1 MITIPNEYLKLIAE
15 QKGLTSFEKE
25 AFVARMT
32 NFKLTDLV
40 IAKELNISRERYSSR
55 MTQVYRKF
63 NVPSGNF
70 PGKAKFLF
78 FEVLDMYQKAH
89 PGNKDA
95 SQLINSAIN
104 SLVHNVQ
111 QDTRELINARCDKI
125 QILDMSRPI
134 EVKDIFTEV
143 KITNQIPS
151 QRRIE
156 LSDLVEKIKQRAK
169 KNNPKFNISRLFEE
183 EKISGIELLQN
194 CSKLMILGRPGAGK
208 TTFLKYIA
216 TFTNRS
222 EILPGHVPIFVSL
235 KDFQDQENSIN
246 LKTHIEE
253 ELSHYNISKEIFE
266 RLLKEAR
273 VIFLFD
279 GLDEVRK
286 EHFNRIVR
294 QIKELSQLFSKN
306 RFIITCRLAAN
317 EYKFENFLEVEV
329 CDFTEEQVAIF
340 VSNWFATKKS
350 PQKTKKF
357 INRLK
362 NDKEI
367 SELATNPLLL
377 TLLCL
382 VFEESE
388 EFPKNQ
394 AELYQEGLDVLLRK
408 WDISRAIERPETYRK
423 LSKHKKEDLL
433 SKIAYATFEKN
444 EGLFKKETI
453 ENEIRDYILNLPR
466 SINSPEKVEPDCS
479 SVLQSMIAQHGL
491 IIEIAKGIYSFSH
504 RTFHEYFV
512 SLKIVKTLDPIAQN
526 ELLSSLAVH
535 ISDYR
540 WQEVFSLVSC
550 MLPQADYLIKLI
562 KNETDKIVEENH
574 KISLFLTWLDE
585 KSASIKSKKNIAN
598 LKAIGQVFYFNL
610 IIKESITSRNRT
622 VSKDLLLDS
631 ELIKS
636 LNRCLEIQ
644 KIIFIFDEIS
654 SAPQKNRK
662 RSKAQKNYGGI
673 VAAMDRCI
681 SDSPNN
687 KFRNKLIT
695 LKQELPDKIEIS
707 KEWWVENLQQ
717 WTDNFRAIILEY
729 RNIGHD
735 WKFTESEIKALK
747 DYYEVNK
754 LLARCLKE
762 DCYVSREVRE
772 EIDRSTLLPID
783 KI

>member
-1 MITIPNEYLKLIAE
+1 MHSIPEKYLEMVAD
-15 QKGLTSFEKE
+15 QKGLNSFEKE
-25 AFVARMT
+25 AFVARLT
-32 NFKLTDLV
+32 NIKLTDLV
-40 IAKELNISRERYSSR
+40 IAKELNISRDRYSSR
-55 MTQVYRKF
+55 MTQVYKKF
-63 NVPSGNF
+63 KVPSGNF
-70 PGKAKFLF
+70 PGKAKLLF

-89 PGNKDA
+89 PDTA
-95 SQLINSAIN
+95 STSQLIDAAIDD
-104 SLVHNVQ
+104 LVQNVQ
-111 QDTRELINARCDKI
+111 QDTQGLIDARCGTI
-125 QILDMSRPI
+125 QILDMSKPI
-134 EVKDIFTEV
+134 EVEDIFTEV

-169 KNNPKFNISRLFEE
+169 RNNPKFNISRLFEK

-235 KDFQDQENSIN
+235 KDFQDQDNATN
-246 LKTHIEE
+246 LKNHIEND
-253 ELSHYNISKEIFE
+253 LSHYNINKGIFD

-279 GLDEVRK
+279 GLDEVRR
-286 EHFNRIVR
+286 ENFNRVIR
-294 QIKELSQLFSKN
+294 QIKEISQIFSNN
-306 RFIITCRLAAN
+306 RFIITCRLAAS

-329 CDFTEEQVAIF
+329 CDFTEEQIAIF
-340 VSNWFATKKS
+340 VSNWFNTKKS

-362 NDKEI
+362 DDQEI

-377 TLLCL
+377 TLLCI

-453 ENEIRDYILNLPR
+453 ENEIREYISNLPR
-466 SINSPEKVEPDCS
+466 SIHSPEDVEPDCN

-491 IIEIAKGIYSFSH
+491 IVEVAKGIYSFSH

-512 SLKIVKTLDPIAQN
+512 SLKIVKTLDPSEQN
-526 ELLSSLAVH
+526 KLLSSLAIH
-535 ISDYR
+535 INDYR
-540 WQEVFSLVSC
+540 WQEVFLLVSC

-562 KNETDKIVEENH
+562 KNETDKIIRENER
-574 KISLFLTWLDE
+574 ISIFFTWLNR
-585 KSASIKSKKNIAN
+585 KSASIKSKKDISN
-598 LKAIGQVFYFNL
+598 LQAIGQVFYFNL
-610 IIKESITSRNRT
+610 TVKESIIAKQKR
-622 VSKDLLLDS
+622 VSQDFLLDS
-631 ELIKS
+631 DLIKVLNYCLAIKKGIPKLNNLSSTTKKKQEKVRLQKKYKRIIVS
-636 LNRCLEIQ
+636 L
-644 KIIFIFDEIS
+644 
-654 SAPQKNRK
+654 
-662 RSKAQKNYGGI
+662 
-673 VAAMDRCI
+673 DRCI
-681 SDSPNN
+681 KTSIDIQLKEQLTSLKKKLPHEIETSERWWMDNL
-687 KFRNKLIT
+687 KSWTEDFRH
-695 LKQELPDKIEIS
+695 
-707 KEWWVENLQQ
+707 
-717 WTDNFRAIILEY
+717 IILET
-729 RNIGHD
+729 RDIGHD
-735 WKFTESEIKALK
+735 WDFTKSEVKALK
-747 DYYEVNK
+747 DYYDVNK
-754 LLARCLKE
+754 LLAQCLKE

-772 EIDRSTLLPID
+772 EINISTLLPMD